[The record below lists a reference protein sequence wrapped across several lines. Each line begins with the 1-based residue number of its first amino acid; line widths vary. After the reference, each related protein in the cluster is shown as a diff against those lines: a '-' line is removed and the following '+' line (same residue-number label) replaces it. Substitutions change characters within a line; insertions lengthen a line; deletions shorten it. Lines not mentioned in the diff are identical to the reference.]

1 MAKRKYKKIIVSVK
15 LIVIVMLFLGCSKNV
30 VEEAEKTTEITLNKG
45 AFVDESTDYKT
56 FNLNSD
62 NKYEQIDIG
71 NEVIN
76 NFNIKSSKDNL
87 GVDQATDPMRYTFTS
102 SDVPKDKSPSI

>member
-30 VEEAEKTTEITLNKG
+30 VEEEEKTTEITLNKG

-62 NKYEQIDIG
+62 NKYEHISFSLKIRHG
-71 NEVIN
+71 STG
-76 NFNIKSSKDNL
+76 FL
-87 GVDQATDPMRYTFTS
+87 RFRH
-102 SDVPKDKSPSI
+102 